1 MKKLWQRWAS
11 KICRLVDAK
20 LSFVIMGDVLCL
32 RTCWIG
38 FVLQI
43 VYVSVGAS
51 RMKKKGDGMETPSL
65 LPPPR
70 REHIPTL
77 LLLLPEYF
85 ETLFKLMHTLS
96 TIPGKTGV
104 SKIDYSYP
112 F

>member
-1 MKKLWQRWAS
+1 
-11 KICRLVDAK
+11 
-20 LSFVIMGDVLCL
+20 
-32 RTCWIG
+32 
-38 FVLQI
+38 
-43 VYVSVGAS
+43 
-51 RMKKKGDGMETPSL
+51 METPSL
-65 LPPPR
+65 LPPPK

-104 SKIDYSYP
+104 SFSEKVLYILKISIYKAKKY